1 MAQNNNN
8 IHRWDGWLN
17 WFHCLDENDNDVT
30 DIRNLAV
37 KITLIN
43 NADSRRFVS
52 SFTIEHWREMGAAI
66 SHCKNLRELS
76 LDYIPGGLNA
86 EIIMALFRAE
96 GPYEFPLRTLNLEE
110 NGIGPRGLA
119 ALLPF
124 LRSRGGVYDLSI
136 CHSNLGDEGAHLMAE
151 ALDSIR
157 VSALNLASNN
167 ITVEGLSSIF
177 ASTNARHL
185 ERMGLEGNCL
195 GRAEIDAISRFLRRD
210 DTSLVCL
217 GFGHTD
223 MDVPCRF
230 EADWVDMLVDSLR
243 CNTSLEEFHL
253 DADLYEQRADGNESK
268 ESVFDRVSSAIS
280 SLVCDV
286 SSVDALCASNHV
298 LRDMLWPPVFLTHH
312 NSLPYVKHALD
323 INAMENLSPNQK
335 IRRKLASIY
344 FQDEI
349 LVRSLVSM
357 EPVYIPHVLE
367 LPSTIERCTFFVV
380 NYAIG
385 EEDNL
390 NGMIQDEESDH
401 INYAIGEEDNL
412 NGMYQLV
419 RLWVVPELFS
429 APFRPPS
436 PIRQLEAEMDAMRN
450 DFENRIE
457 RLERS
462 VFGAEREIRQL
473 EGTVRRL
480 EAENSVLM
488 RENKRLSSVIDG
500 DRSEGGSPSNKRSH
514 RDSTPDN
521 VL

>member
-1 MAQNNNN
+1 MNQNNNN
-8 IHRWDGWLN
+8 IHRRDGWLN
-17 WFHCLDENDNDVT
+17 WFRCLDENDNHVT

-37 KITLIN
+37 KITLID

-52 SFTIEHWREMGAAI
+52 SFTIEHWREMGLAI
-66 SHCKNLRELS
+66 SHCKNLQWLS
-76 LDYIPGGLNA
+76 LECIPGGLDA

-110 NGIGPRGLA
+110 NGLGPRGLA

-124 LRSRGGVYDLSI
+124 LRSRGGVYDLDI

-151 ALDSIR
+151 ALDSVR
-157 VSALNLASNN
+157 VSVLNLASNN
-167 ITVEGLSSIF
+167 ITIEGLSSIF

-185 ERMGLEGNCL
+185 EHMGLEGNCL

-217 GFGHTD
+217 GFGDTD
-223 MDVPCRF
+223 MDFPCRF

-298 LRDMLWPPVFLTHH
+298 LRDMAWPPVFLTHH

-335 IRRKLASIY
+335 I
-344 FQDEI
+344 
-349 LVRSLVSM
+349 
-357 EPVYIPHVLE
+357 
-367 LPSTIERCTFFVV
+367 
-380 NYAIG
+380 
-385 EEDNL
+385 
-390 NGMIQDEESDH
+390 
-401 INYAIGEEDNL
+401 
-412 NGMYQLV
+412 
-419 RLWVVPELFS
+419 
-429 APFRPPS
+429 
-436 PIRQLEAEMDAMRN
+436 
-450 DFENRIE
+450 
-457 RLERS
+457 
-462 VFGAEREIRQL
+462 
-473 EGTVRRL
+473 
-480 EAENSVLM
+480 
-488 RENKRLSSVIDG
+488 
-500 DRSEGGSPSNKRSH
+500 
-514 RDSTPDN
+514 
-521 VL
+521 